1 MVEMQIFRR
10 ALWIALALM
19 PAAIGIADVSN
30 CACDT
35 GRPDTLS
42 ARECSLCAEA
52 EKHPHDLKVFFVR
65 DINPRKPNRWLA
77 LPRVHHPGYH
87 ALRDLTAE
95 ERTELWSAAIGKAK
109 ELWGEEWGV
118 AYNGDEVRTQ
128 CHAHLHIGKYLR
140 ESESEAP
147 FRILQRPADIPAPQ
161 GEGMWVHSD
170 GTALHVHSG
179 PQITERFLLR

>member
-1 MVEMQIFRR
+1 MHSLRR
-10 ALWIALALM
+10 AWRIALALI
-19 PAAIGIADVSN
+19 PSAIALADVSN
-30 CACDT
+30 CACDAAK
-35 GRPDTLS
+35 PETLA

-52 EKHPHDLKVFFVR
+52 EKHPTDLKVFFVR

-87 ALRDLTAE
+87 ALRDLSAA
-95 ERTELWSAAIGKAK
+95 ERTELWSAAIAKGK
-109 ELWGEEWGV
+109 ELWGDEWGV

-128 CHAHLHIGKYLR
+128 CHAHVHIGKYLR

-147 FRILQRPADIPAPQ
+147 FQIIDGPAEIPAPR
-161 GEGMWVHSD
+161 GEGIWIHPE
-170 GTALHVHSG
+170 GGKLHVHAG